1 MKGQLLIALFLA
13 AVYQLT
19 AALQWPSTSST
30 DIYAIRSQR
39 DLTLNVSM
47 DQLIYPAI
55 NLNTVL
61 LEPLN
66 YTYDVLASFTDLVS
80 WGASRFFLD
89 LYWNDKKSRWQVCP
103 FIDGVQHEQERDRNG
118 NHTVFELNH
127 GGTEEAAIF
136 YYNDSVYLC
145 NLTLLFEEFLLDI
158 VKEQWILTTDDNL
171 NAKTVIVTL
180 NLRNAIEPDYAP
192 NAAVISESFVPSA
205 TLTTSS
211 NAASRV
217 SLVGSSTSSSRTLSS
232 QSSTGTFP
240 SPTVNPTLGASGS
253 AVATRI
259 SSAPLVSTSP
269 ASMSASLMSLIRR
282 DDEQISSA
290 IENSA
295 SMTSSAPLAY
305 PSESFLKL
313 SEKIEFVLDGY
324 AYTPG
329 LLAIDRQQSSTWNST
344 GMSSTGWPLLDNV
357 LFRNFYRIL
366 FSFGEVEVSD
376 EEYDIEGDKTT
387 IFSSAEIPYT
397 GERAVKYSSA
407 FSSAQLQSSTSPVCS
422 IRRDTYLVDITST
435 DNVVSPSFLLA
446 SDTSESRFSV
456 DAVRQYIKCGFSPML
471 NATGKDEDDII
482 DYVTK
487 NLAGSKWSW
496 SDDQPADLLNI
507 SDVSSAPTR
516 CARLAEKGWEVT
528 NCYAKYRAA
537 CRISKG
543 AYSFVLSRKEVT
555 YYDSVSACSGS
566 NEVFTVPRTALQNS
580 VLQKLRQDTV
590 GSEAIWID
598 VNSLA
603 EPVRFEEYPHCA
615 Q

>member
-192 NAAVISESFVPSA
+192 NAAVISESF
-205 TLTTSS
+205 
-211 NAASRV
+211 
-217 SLVGSSTSSSRTLSS
+217 
-232 QSSTGTFP
+232 
-240 SPTVNPTLGASGS
+240 
-253 AVATRI
+253 
-259 SSAPLVSTSP
+259 
-269 ASMSASLMSLIRR
+269 
-282 DDEQISSA
+282 QISSA